1 MNRSLSVGRMVRA
14 VLVIAV
20 LAPVGIASGAM
31 AALFLADQFLS
42 GWIPSRWISTSASDW
57 VFGAGTV
64 GSARNYVGFM
74 ATGVAAAGCLKGVEW
89 AVGVLRSRR
98 HGAIT

>member
-1 MNRSLSVGRMVRA
+1 MNRPLSVGRMLLA
-14 VLVIAV
+14 VLVVAV
-20 LAPVGIASGAM
+20 LAPVGAASGVM

-42 GWIPSRWISTSASDW
+42 GWIPSRWLSTSVSDW

-74 ATGVAAAGCLKGVEW
+74 VTAVVATGCVRGVEW
-89 AVGVLRSRR
+89 AVGVLRRR
-98 HGAIT
+98 